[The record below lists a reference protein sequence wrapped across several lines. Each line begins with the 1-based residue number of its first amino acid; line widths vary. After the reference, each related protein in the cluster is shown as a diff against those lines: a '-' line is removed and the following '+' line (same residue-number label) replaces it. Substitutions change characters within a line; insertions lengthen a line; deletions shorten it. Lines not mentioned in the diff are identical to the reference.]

1 MNVSFPLVRLPYY
14 ALSTFIDAVVGIN
27 QLHHLPFVLLSFL
40 FPVAIFAQQDRLLL
54 SPPVD
59 FYVRKFIKDERFC
72 GGGSKHACFTN
83 ASAQWRL
90 VYSVSSTEGLPRCEV
105 RCQGDISNCR

>member
-14 ALSTFIDAVVGIN
+14 ALSSFIDAVVGIN
-27 QLHHLPFVLLSFL
+27 QLHHLSFL
-40 FPVAIFAQQDRLLL
+40 FPVAIFAQQDRLLP

-59 FYVRKFIKDERFC
+59 FCVRKFIKDERFC

-90 VYSVSSTEGLPRCEV
+90 VYSVSSTEGFPRCEV
-105 RCQGDISNCR
+105 RCQGDISNCH